1 MRHVPSATRRN
12 TAPRPLPAALLATV
26 LGVIVSLVVLSVGP
40 VVGAEE
46 SEAKSLDLALVD
58 AAWAND
64 VERAAELID
73 AGADVNAKD
82 STVQSAYLISTSEG
96 YLELLELTLD
106 HGADVASLDWYDG
119 TGLIR
124 SAERGHWQVVGRLLQ
139 SGIDPDHV
147 NRLGWTAL
155 HEAIIL
161 GDGSPSY
168 VDTVRLLVAGGAD
181 LELPTGTG
189 ELPRELARAV
199 GQETVAATLR
209 IATEPAPELGLEPEA
224 RLFSAIRSADADAVA
239 LAIRDGASVSATD
252 AEGTPAI
259 DLADSME
266 RSGIARI
273 LGALG
278 ATSGGEDPERS
289 SDSDTGTSASTDP
302 SGGDEIQLVP
312 QPKPGSFK
320 MNLYSKGDFVH
331 QKTEYWCVAASVQTM
346 MNIIDDGRP
355 KRSKAR
361 QRRLHLK
368 ARDLYQDG
376 DPFWRRLAGESRWT
390 AGLHGL
396 GLRDWAGILE
406 TSGYGGYE
414 VDRAPTRKQA
424 VRMAAKAIRMTGRPA
439 GLVVWRGAHAW
450 VMSGFEATGDPA
462 YTDDFKVT
470 KVYIQDPWY
479 PYVSSIWGA
488 SRPPN
493 SAVLVKD
500 LAEDFL
506 RYGRPAQRQP
516 KRDGKFMLVLPARE
530 PNTAVG

>member
-1 MRHVPSATRRN
+1 MRHALRTTRRN
-12 TAPRPLPAALLATV
+12 TASRQLPVALLAAA
-26 LGVIVSLVVLSVGP
+26 LGIIISLVVMSVAP
-40 VVGAEE
+40 VVGAEGAE
-46 SEAKSLDLALVD
+46 PKPLDLALID

-82 STVQSAYLISTSEG
+82 SSVQSAYLISTSEG

-161 GDGSPSY
+161 GDASQDY

-181 LELPTGTG
+181 LELPTGSG
-189 ELPRELARAV
+189 EHPLELAGRA

-209 IATEPAPELGLEPEA
+209 LATERGPAPSLEPDA
-224 RLFSAIRSADADAVA
+224 ALLLAIMEGDADAAA
-239 LAIRDGASVSATD
+239 LAIRDGASVDATD
-252 AEGTPAI
+252 ADGTSAI
-259 DLADSME
+259 DLAASME
-266 RSGIARI
+266 RSSIARI

-278 ATSGGEDPERS
+278 ATPAGEAPERAPEG
-289 SDSDTGTSASTDP
+289 DAGTPASTDP
-302 SGGDEIQLVP
+302 SGANEMRLSP
-312 QPKPGSFK
+312 RPKPGPFG

-331 QKTEYWCVAASVQTM
+331 QQTEYWCVAASVQTM

-361 QRRLHLK
+361 QRRLHFR

-376 DPFWRRLAGESRWT
+376 DAFWRGLAGASRWN
-390 AGLHGL
+390 AGMHGL

-406 TSGYGGYE
+406 TSGYGAYE
-414 VDRAPTRKQA
+414 VDRSRTRKQA

-493 SAVLVKD
+493 SAVPVKA

-506 RYGRPAQRQP
+506 RYDRPARRQP
-516 KRDGKFMLVLPARE
+516 KRDGKFMLVLPA
-530 PNTAVG
+530 TG